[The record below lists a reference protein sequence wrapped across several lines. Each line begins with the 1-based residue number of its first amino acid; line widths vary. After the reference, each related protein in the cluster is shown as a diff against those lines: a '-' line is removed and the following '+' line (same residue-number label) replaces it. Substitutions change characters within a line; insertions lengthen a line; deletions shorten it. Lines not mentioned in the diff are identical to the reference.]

1 MDRGVPLTD
10 VNHQVLNYSR
20 QQVEKWIGNTYA
32 ADLKTKTAAANA
44 EHAAEVQRALNPID
58 PQYLQ

>member
-1 MDRGVPLTD
+1 